1 MVMLSHTNMLDAGS
15 LTGKI
20 EVLHFPPNI
29 IGIATTTT
37 ICKSNCSMSVGHAG
51 HSINREV

>member
-1 MVMLSHTNMLDAGS
+1 MITILLLQFFFFFFN
-15 LTGKI
+15 
-20 EVLHFPPNI
+20 

-37 ICKSNCSMSVGHAG
+37 ICKSDCSMSVGHAG